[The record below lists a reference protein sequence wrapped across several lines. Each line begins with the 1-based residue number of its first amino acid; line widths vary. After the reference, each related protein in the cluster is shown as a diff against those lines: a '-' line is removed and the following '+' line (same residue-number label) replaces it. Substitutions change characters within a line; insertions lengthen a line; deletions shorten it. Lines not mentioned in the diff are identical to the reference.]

1 MKKLCDELRGEQ
13 PPAAAAA
20 AMDGTPPSGGSSVVV
35 RLEDRILAVL
45 GRAENPMDAEAI
57 FEAVT
62 RPERGLYAPA

>member
-20 AMDGTPPSGGSSVVV
+20 ATDGTPPSGGSPAAA

-45 GRAENPMDAEAI
+45 GKAENPMDAETI
-57 FEAVT
+57 LEAVNAD
-62 RPERGLYAPA
+62 GG